1 MIDIENMFKYQGKTT
16 KVIGTS
22 RTKTYKE
29 IYDHISSLQ
38 GNKLPYDG
46 NYLGDNELAK
56 TIYEKKYYLKNLNNE
71 TLKLVLRMYLRL
83 SSFIATVE
91 DGKAKQKQWAEKFYT
106 DFMKADSYLV
116 EEFLQDLVIYI
127 ESRR

>member
-16 KVIGTS
+16 KVIGST

-29 IYDHISSLQ
+29 LYDHISSLQ

-46 NYLGDNELAK
+46 NYLGDNELAQ

-71 TLKLVLRMYLRL
+71 TVENCPEDVFKRL
-83 SSFIATVE
+83 SSFLSTVE
-91 DGKAKQKQWAEKFYT
+91 GTKAKQKKWAQKFYEQL
-106 DFMKADSYLV
+106 F
-116 EEFLQDLVIYI
+116 E
-127 ESRR
+127 